1 MSKLTIMLVA
11 FFIGND
17 TPMKDAYIFQEPT
30 YESYSACLKEIDE
43 NYDVLNYYLSVEFG
57 HNTRLYRN
65 QFYCTTEDEVK
76 KLIDKVKKGGVDV
89 PI

>member
-17 TPMKDAYIFQEPT
+17 TPMQDAYVFQQPT

-43 NYDVLNYYLSVEFG
+43 SYDVLNAYLSQKFG
-57 HNTRLYRN
+57 HSPRLYHN
-65 QFYCTTEDEVK
+65 QFYCTTEKEIEKFIELVRK
-76 KLIDKVKKGGVDV
+76 SDV
-89 PI
+89 SV